1 MKTSA
6 PLPGQRWVSDT
17 EPELG
22 LGIVLR
28 AEVGRVEV
36 LFAAANVH
44 RQYAL
49 KSAPLRRV
57 QFKDGERI
65 KLHDGA
71 NVVVDGVE
79 ERDGLL
85 VYRSATR
92 AIAESELCDTIS
104 FSTPEDRLFAGQVDD
119 LRTFALRLEALERR
133 SRMRKSAVRGFAG
146 GRVDLLPHQMFIAAE
161 VASRLVPRV
170 LLADEVGLGKTIEAG
185 LILHRLHLTGRA
197 DRVLVLVPEPLIHQ
211 WFVEMLRR
219 FNLLFS
225 LFDEER
231 CAAIEENNP
240 DTNPFLDSQLVLCS
254 TGLSHRQSRAHRTG
268 SRRRLGFARRR

>member
-1 MKTSA
+1 SAPLSMKTSA

-28 AEVGRVEV
+28 AEFGRVEV
-36 LFAAANVH
+36 LFAAAHVH

-71 NVVVDGVE
+71 KVIVESVE

-92 AIAESELCDTIS
+92 AIAESELADT
-104 FSTPEDRLFAGQVDD
+104 T
-119 LRTFALRLEALERR
+119 TFRPTE
-133 SRMRKSAVRGFAG
+133 S
-146 GRVDLLPHQMFIAAE
+146 
-161 VASRLVPRV
+161 
-170 LLADEVGLGKTIEAG
+170 
-185 LILHRLHLTGRA
+185 
-197 DRVLVLVPEPLIHQ
+197 
-211 WFVEMLRR
+211 
-219 FNLLFS
+219 
-225 LFDEER
+225 
-231 CAAIEENNP
+231 
-240 DTNPFLDSQLVLCS
+240 
-254 TGLSHRQSRAHRTG
+254 
-268 SRRRLGFARRR
+268 

>member
-1 MKTSA
+1 MVPLLSLKRSRLKQCAGNALSSRAGSVISAPSMKTSA

-71 NVVVDGVE
+71 NVVVESVE
-79 ERDGLL
+79 ERAGLL

-104 FSTPEDRLFAGQVDD
+104 FSTPE
-119 LRTFALRLEALERR
+119 
-133 SRMRKSAVRGFAG
+133 
-146 GRVDLLPHQMFIAAE
+146 
-161 VASRLVPRV
+161 
-170 LLADEVGLGKTIEAG
+170 
-185 LILHRLHLTGRA
+185 
-197 DRVLVLVPEPLIHQ
+197 
-211 WFVEMLRR
+211 
-219 FNLLFS
+219 
-225 LFDEER
+225 
-231 CAAIEENNP
+231 
-240 DTNPFLDSQLVLCS
+240 
-254 TGLSHRQSRAHRTG
+254 
-268 SRRRLGFARRR
+268 